1 MKMKKILALILAFC
15 MAIILCGCDLFDDA
29 NELLSPPEL
38 TGEMAPIAK
47 ALEKSAGSDCDL
59 KYPADGE
66 YRSAIVL
73 EDINGDA
80 IYEAFA
86 FYSTSDDEMTTMHIN
101 AICQIDGK
109 WTSVADKTA
118 IATGIEKVEFSD
130 LDDDGNKE
138 IVIGWDVNGTSE
150 KQLSLFTFENNV
162 LAQQLVQSYTG
173 FSCCDLNKDGKNELF
188 VHMLNTSEKTNKAMV
203 YSYNKRQIEQ
213 TATCVLDSSV
223 KSAEKPI
230 FAALSNGQRAIYID
244 EIKGVGSVTEVLY
257 FSEGELINPLLDEES
272 LENVSTFRAA
282 SLETQD
288 INADKV
294 LEIPIASDLP
304 NAISDGE
311 KLYYTNWCSFNGEL
325 LSVKIVTMVNTV
337 DGYYLTVPNT
347 MVGRIAAYKDTEN
360 HVRRFYY
367 YDAQES
373 KLGEE
378 LFTITAIK
386 SSKWDKEDFDRGN
399 MVELER
405 KDETVFVAALGSGA
419 QDFAITIDTIKNSFY
434 LVS

>member
-1 MKMKKILALILAFC
+1 MKIKKTLAIIMAFC
-15 MAIILCGCDLFDDA
+15 MAFILCGCDLFDDA

-38 TGEMAPIAK
+38 SGEMAPIAK
-47 ALEKSAGSDCDL
+47 ALEKIAGKDCDL

-109 WTSVADKTA
+109 WTSVADKTTV
-118 IATGIEKVEFSD
+118 ATGVEKIEFCD
-130 LDDDGNKE
+130 LDGDENKE
-138 IVIGWDVNGTSE
+138 LVIGWNVNGTSE
-150 KQLSLFTFENNV
+150 KQLSLFTFKDQV
-162 LAQQLVQSYTG
+162 LSQQLVQSYTG
-173 FSCCDLNKDGKNELF
+173 FLCCDLDKDQKYELF
-188 VHMLNTSEKTNKAMV
+188 VHLLNTSEKTNKAMV
-203 YSYNKRQIEQ
+203 FSYNKEQIEQ
-213 TATCVLDSSV
+213 TATCIMDSSV

-230 FAALSNGQRAIYID
+230 LAALSNGQRAIYID

-257 FSEGELINPLLDEES
+257 FSNGELVNPLLDEES
-272 LENVSTFRAA
+272 LENISTFRAA

-288 INADKV
+288 INADNV

-325 LSVKIVTMVNTV
+325 LSVKMVTIVNTV
-337 DGYYLTVPNT
+337 DGYYLTVPST
-347 MVGRIAAYKDTEN
+347 MIGHIAVYKDTEN
-360 HVRRFYY
+360 HVRRFYH
-367 YDAQES
+367 YDPENS
-373 KLGEE
+373 VLGKE

-386 SSKWDKEDFDRGN
+386 SSKWDKEVFDRGN
-399 MVELER
+399 MVEIVR
-405 KDETVFVAALGSGA
+405 KDETVFVATLGAGA
-419 QDFAITIDTIKNSFY
+419 KAFAITIDTIKNTFY
-434 LVS
+434 LVA